1 MPCPFFHTAVLSG
14 RATARRAWL
23 SFSALVS
30 TVALVLLSLDMPPA
44 G

>member
-1 MPCPFFHTAVLSG
+1 MPRPFFYTAVLSG
-14 RATARRAWL
+14 RARARRAWL

-30 TVALVLLSLDMPPA
+30 TAALVLLSLDMPPA